1 MIRRI
6 SRGAAAAAA
15 LFIAAITPASCGQAI
30 LVAPDGSTMQMFVN
44 PDFIAAN
51 GDTSVVSV
59 LVIEPAG
66 TPVPDGTVI
75 QFFTTLGKIQEQ
87 AKTNDGVARVNL
99 ISDARSGTATVTA
112 VSGKNGSDSGKAVA
126 KTVTIGG
133 PNVARVTTQAIDPTI
148 DLKQGKS
155 IASIRAQAFDASGN
169 PVPGVTIR
177 FTVASNPATDRLLD
191 GTDITTNNNGD
202 AVNRVQTNR
211 TTAGTITIKVE
222 LLAKALTISDIT
234 IQVLAGS

>member
-1 MIRRI
+1 MICRI

-75 QFFTTLGKIQEQ
+75 QFFTTL
-87 AKTNDGVARVNL
+87 
-99 ISDARSGTATVTA
+99 
-112 VSGKNGSDSGKAVA
+112 
-126 KTVTIGG
+126 
-133 PNVARVTTQAIDPTI
+133 
-148 DLKQGKS
+148 
-155 IASIRAQAFDASGN
+155 
-169 PVPGVTIR
+169 
-177 FTVASNPATDRLLD
+177 
-191 GTDITTNNNGD
+191 
-202 AVNRVQTNR
+202 
-211 TTAGTITIKVE
+211 
-222 LLAKALTISDIT
+222 
-234 IQVLAGS
+234 